1 MIDPVVVRALV
12 KAYPNG
18 VEAVRGVSFEV
29 RAGEVFGLLGPNGA
43 GKTTTLGVLT
53 TLVRPSAGTALVGG
67 HDVVAEPLAARGSI
81 GVVFQDSVLDNEF
94 SGKAN
99 LRLHARLW
107 RVPDGDARITALLDA
122 VGLTERASDLVRT
135 YSGGMRRRLEI
146 ARALLGRPSVL
157 FLDEPT
163 LGLDPIARQELWHTI
178 GVLRRREQVTVLLS
192 THYLEEAETV
202 CDRVAIIDRGSIIA
216 LATPAQLIDRVG
228 RETLELRVDRD
239 PTELVTALRRLG
251 PSVGDPLVAG
261 ETVSVTSTS
270 TPEAL
275 STQVTALEPS
285 RLGVRTMTV
294 RPTTLNDVFLT
305 LTNRRSAHEPVLA
318 GALS

>member
-1 MIDPVVVRALV
+1 
-12 KAYPNG
+12 
-18 VEAVRGVSFEV
+18 
-29 RAGEVFGLLGPNGA
+29 
-43 GKTTTLGVLT
+43 LT
-53 TLVRPSAGTALVGG
+53 TLVRPSSGTATVGG
-67 HDVVAEPLAARGSI
+67 HDVVAEPLAARRSI

-94 SGKAN
+94 SGEAN

-107 RVPDGDARITALLDA
+107 RVPDGEARIAALLDA

-239 PTELVTALRRLG
+239 PTELLIALRRLG
-251 PSVGDPLVAG
+251 PSVGEPIVAG
-261 ETVSVTSTS
+261 ETVSVASS
-270 TPEAL
+270 SSPEEL
-275 STQVTALEPS
+275 SARAAALEPS
-285 RLGVRTMTV
+285 RVGVQTMTV

-305 LTNRRSAHEPVLA
+305 LTNRQSAHEAALA
-318 GALS
+318 GALT